1 MFTLIFLC
9 SEDKRYP
16 IPPYARLKNSM
27 GKKLELKKFPVVK
40 ILKTIS
46 KYKIISGNRTIN
58 LNCLY
63 LLFSINTTIVIYML
77 WPDLCQFI
85 LKLGSIFVIILKSL
99 GDK

>member
-1 MFTLIFLC
+1 MFTFIVLC

-46 KYKIISGNRTIN
+46 KYKIISGNRTIH
-58 LNCLY
+58 LRCLY
-63 LLFSINTTIVIYML
+63 LLSAINITAVHYRL
-77 WPDLCQFI
+77 
-85 LKLGSIFVIILKSL
+85 
-99 GDK
+99 